1 MVEVVVI
8 AIVVLLSL
16 ASLPWSNKTLWT
28 NFKQEINMT
37 AFVVWIGMF
46 LFHWL
51 CYWLLSVFFL
61 FQKIGPRK
69 AQKLNQTYYALRNGE
84 YFREKCSLF
93 WFLSASALQT
103 IFRLLLISLSL
114 TYTKISGPII
124 SALSIFST
132 FLSTLFSAT
141 TVIFQNKIGV
151 VCNRQ
156 SSQKSV
162 I

>member
-84 YFREKCSLF
+84 YFRENVLYSGFYQHRLYKLF
-93 WFLSASALQT
+93 SDSC
-103 IFRLLLISLSL
+103 LSL
-114 TYTKISGPII
+114 YPWHTRRFQVPS
-124 SALSIFST
+124 SLLSPFSPH
-132 FLSTLFSAT
+132 FFPSSLVLPQLFSKT
-141 TVIFQNKIGV
+141 K
-151 VCNRQ
+151 
-156 SSQKSV
+156 
-162 I
+162 